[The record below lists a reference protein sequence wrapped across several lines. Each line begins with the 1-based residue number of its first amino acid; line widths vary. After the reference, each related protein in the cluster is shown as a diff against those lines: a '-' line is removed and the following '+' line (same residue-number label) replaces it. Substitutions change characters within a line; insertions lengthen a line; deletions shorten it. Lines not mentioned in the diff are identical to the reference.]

1 MRTRKAILPDA
12 ARIQALIAE
21 YAKNDILLPRTLPE
35 VCENIRDFVVAEHR
49 GEIIGCGALH
59 LYGTHLAEI
68 RSIAVDQRF
77 QGRHAGQ
84 RLVKALLAEAEHQQV
99 SCVCLF
105 TRIPDFFAR
114 MGFETAPREA
124 LPDKMYKDCLSCPK
138 LHACDEVPM
147 VRGEL
152 PRFAIL
158 EEVATH
164 RPQLVT
170 LTAQ

>member
-21 YAKNDILLPRTLPE
+21 YAKDDVLLPRTLPE
-35 VCENIRDFVVAEHR
+35 VCENIRDFVVVEHR
-49 GEIIGCGALH
+49 GRIIGCGALH

-68 RSIAVDQRF
+68 RSIAVDHEF
-77 QGRHAGQ
+77 HGRHAGQ

-105 TRIPDFFAR
+105 TRIPGFFAH
-114 MGFETAPREA
+114 MGFEVAPREA
-124 LPDKMYKDCLSCPK
+124 LPDKMYKDCMTCPK
-138 LHACDEVPM
+138 LNACDEVPM

-158 EEVATH
+158 EEVAHH